1 MAETN
6 ATTATNSTSASHSTY
21 APAVGTIISSNTGDV
36 DYRAELDKMKADY
49 ASLKKAFD
57 EASTSV
63 ADYKRKERERMSDDE
78 KKAATEAE
86 REAYYKG
93 LERRI
98 AMSDYSAELD
108 DVTDANVRSNIV
120 DLFADGKIVDALKA
134 FKEFRIKDRAQL
146 EKRIKDDLM
155 KQNPTATA
163 QSGTGA
169 VKTKEDIMSIKDP
182 AERQNAIKAN
192 IHLFV

>member
-1 MAETN
+1 MTETN
-6 ATTATNSTSASHSTY
+6 ATTATNSISSSTASY
-21 APAVGTIISSNTGDV
+21 ATAVGSNISSNTVHV
-36 DYRAELDKMKADY
+36 DYRAELDKMKVDY
-49 ASLKKAFD
+49 EKLKKSFD
-57 EASTSV
+57 EASTSI

-134 FKEFRIKDRAQL
+134 FKEFRIKDRTQL

>member
-6 ATTATNSTSASHSTY
+6 ATTATNSTSAT
-21 APAVGTIISSNTGDV
+21 AVNANISSNTGDV

-49 ASLKKAFD
+49 ANLKKAFD

-63 ADYKRKERERMSDDE
+63 ADYKRKERERMSDDD

-134 FKEFRIKDRAQL
+134 FKEFRIKDRTQL

-155 KQNPTATA
+155 KQNPSATA

-182 AERQNAIKAN
+182 TERQNAIKAN